1 MLLNRPLFDAE
12 VDKEVALEYA
22 RLQEDMRRGR
32 LPQSREVEE
41 MRTRVT
47 NLENTM
53 RGLGEKLTTSHKGL
67 EAMLLKVLE
76 GLGQP
81 SFTAMEEV
89 TRPSASTE
97 VVDAAAAQ
105 SQGTRAW
112 KTIETTVFPALLN
125 TPAEADVLRPV
136 PTDVDCDVAEHVE
149 ADVQIEK
156 EVIDDDDA
164 VDIAGEEAQ
173 DERTKAFTES
183 LAVYGKGRDIG
194 VENSKSGTAPQK
206 LGPEVGVDSVLPE
219 QVILKICTTYR

>member
-1 MLLNRPLFDAE
+1 MLLNRPLFDLE
-12 VDKEVALEYA
+12 VDKEVALDYA
-22 RLQEDMRRGR
+22 RLQEDKRRGR

-47 NLENTM
+47 DLENSVW
-53 RGLGEKLTTSHKGL
+53 GLGDKLTTSHKGL
-67 EAMLLKVLE
+67 EAILNKVLE

-89 TRPSASTE
+89 MKPSASTK

-112 KTIETTVFPALLN
+112 KTIETTFLPTLLN

-136 PTDVDCDVAEHVE
+136 PTDVDGDVAEHVE

-156 EVIDDDDA
+156 EVVDDDDA
-164 VDIAGEEAQ
+164 VDIAGKEAQ
-173 DERTKAFTES
+173 DERTEDFIES
-183 LAVYGKGRDIG
+183 EAVEGEGGDIG
-194 VENSKSGTAPQK
+194 VENSKSRTP
-206 LGPEVGVDSVLPE
+206 P
-219 QVILKICTTYR
+219 

>member
-1 MLLNRPLFDAE
+1 
-12 VDKEVALEYA
+12 
-22 RLQEDMRRGR
+22 
-32 LPQSREVEE
+32 
-41 MRTRVT
+41 
-47 NLENTM
+47 M

-67 EAMLLKVLE
+67 EAMLHKVLE

-89 TRPSASTE
+89 TKPSASTE
-97 VVDAAAAQ
+97 VVDVEAAQ

-112 KTIETTVFPALLN
+112 KTIETTVLPALLN
-125 TPAEADVLRPV
+125 TPAKADVLRPV

-156 EVIDDDDA
+156 EVVDDDDA

-173 DERTKAFTES
+173 DERTKDFMES
-183 LAVYGKGRDIG
+183 LAVEGKGGDIG

-206 LGPEVGVDSVLPE
+206 LGLEVGVDSVLLE
-219 QVILKICTTYR
+219 QVILKIRTTYSYLGSVRFQLCLGGSTILLL